1 MTWSWKGKDAKEVS
15 ERFKAWKPVG
25 KVTMH
30 YPIHTVVGSRKA
42 FAVVEVDDIT
52 VLARNL
58 RQWTDICKYDI
69 SPIMN
74 SRDLVALE

>member
-1 MTWSWKGKDAKEVS
+1 
-15 ERFKAWKPVG
+15 
-25 KVTMH
+25 
-30 YPIHTVVGSRKA
+30 
-42 FAVVEVDDIT
+42 VDDIT

-74 SRDLVALE
+74 SRDLVALT